1 MTLRQKALQP
11 KSTNGCRKENDMISY
26 IKCLGKYSSF
36 SGRSTRREFWGFAI
50 INFLILFGLFYLQAT
65 VQVSE
70 SSNVATAKTLRTV
83 IDFGIILYILLTLSP
98 ALAAMCRRWHDLGRT
113 GKWLWLN
120 FVPVVG
126 TVVSLFFF
134 LGKGDEGTNDYGRD
148 PRERKYKRRR

>member
-1 MTLRQKALQP
+1 MISAPEYSQN
-11 KSTNGCRKENDMISY
+11 KSTNGYRKEKTMLSY

-36 SGRSTRREFWGFAI
+36 SGRSTRREFWGFTVV
-50 INFLILFGLFYLQAT
+50 NFLIMTGLIYLQST

-70 SSNVATAKTLRTV
+70 SSNVGTARTLRLA
-83 IDFGIILYILLTLSP
+83 IDFGIILYALLTLSP

-113 GKWLWLN
+113 GKWLLLN
-120 FVPVVG
+120 LVPVVG

-134 LGKGDEGTNDYGRD
+134 LGKGDEGTNEYGRD